1 MAAINVVL
9 DPELDSFV
17 SSQVSSG
24 RYGDAA
30 EVMTEALR
38 VFRRDLEDEDTKMAR
53 LLEALDHGEASGV
66 APEGVFDRVLQRA
79 GLPPLGDGD

>member
-30 EVMTEALR
+30 EVVAEALR
-38 VFRRDLEDEDTKMAR
+38 VLRRDSEEEDAKMAR
-53 LLEALDHGEASGV
+53 LLEALDHGLASGV
-66 APEGVFDRVLQRA
+66 APQGVFDRVLQRA
-79 GLPPLGDGD
+79 GLPPFGDGD